1 LVTALSFKPHKT
13 CHQSNTALTKVIFT
27 LKHLQAID
35 YSAKNKRMDDQS
47 STQPKGSKM
56 KKINS
61 KPTRFKRNVLTLIF
75 ATAIGASNTVIAEEE
90 LIGSDEFRNSCASCH
105 GVGGRGDG
113 HLAQFLT
120 VKPTDLTTLAKNN
133 DGVYPF
139 LRVFQIVDGRSQV
152 SGHGERAMPVWG
164 DRYKLENAEA
174 YTRARILE
182 LVYYIQ
188 NIQQ

>member
-1 LVTALSFKPHKT
+1 MKRIFIS
-13 CHQSNTALTKVIFT
+13 TK
-27 LKHLQAID
+27 
-35 YSAKNKRMDDQS
+35 
-47 STQPKGSKM
+47 
-56 KKINS
+56 
-61 KPTRFKRNVLTLIF
+61 FKRYLLSLI
-75 ATAIGASNTVIAEEE
+75 AAVTIGTSTTTVAEEE
-90 LIGSDEFRNSCASCH
+90 LIGSDEFRISCASCH

-120 VKPTDLTTLAKNN
+120 VKPTDLTALARNN

-139 LRVFQIVDGRSQV
+139 LRVFQIIDGRTQV
-152 SGHGERAMPVWG
+152 AGHGERAMPVWG

-188 NIQQ
+188 NLQQ

>member
-1 LVTALSFKPHKT
+1 MKRIFISARFTKYLLS
-13 CHQSNTALTKVIFT
+13 
-27 LKHLQAID
+27 
-35 YSAKNKRMDDQS
+35 
-47 STQPKGSKM
+47 
-56 KKINS
+56 
-61 KPTRFKRNVLTLIF
+61 LI
-75 ATAIGASNTVIAEEE
+75 AAGAIGVSTTAVAEEE
-90 LIGSDEFRNSCASCH
+90 LIGSDEFRVSCASCH

-139 LRVFQIVDGRSQV
+139 LRVFQIIDGRTQV
-152 SGHGERAMPVWG
+152 AGHGERAMPVWG

-188 NIQQ
+188 NLQR